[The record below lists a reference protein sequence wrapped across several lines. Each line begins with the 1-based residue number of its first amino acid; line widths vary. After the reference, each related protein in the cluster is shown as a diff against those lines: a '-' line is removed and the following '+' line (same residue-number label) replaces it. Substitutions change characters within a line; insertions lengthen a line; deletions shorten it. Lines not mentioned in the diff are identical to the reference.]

1 MTNQELEIWLSIP
14 EVAELLDV
22 RLRDVRALV
31 ASNELLAVR
40 RGESNAL
47 AIHRDQLVIEDGQWC
62 PLVST
67 RHHYRSEGRRFER
80 RRCAVLA
87 SGHQRRV
94 GRDSVA
100 GTACRTC
107 PRRAPCVPNV
117 GALRHL
123 VML

>member
-31 ASNELLAVR
+31 VSNELLAVR

-62 PLVST
+62 PLASLRGT
-67 RHHYRSEGRRFER
+67 ITALKDAGLNDADALSWLLATSDELDEIPLQALHAGRVH
-80 RRCAVLA
+80 AV
-87 SGHQRRV
+87 
-94 GRDSVA
+94 
-100 GTACRTC
+100 
-107 PRRAPCVPNV
+107 RRACQML
-117 GALRHL
+117 AL
-123 VML
+123 